1 LPSETHAFTALD
13 DDKGERVDRFLA
25 ARISSLS
32 RSRVKALIEEGRLTR
47 DGAAVPDPSQPVR
60 SGATYRLEEPP
71 SRPAAPQAER
81 IPLDILFE
89 DRHLIVLDKAAG
101 LVVHPAPGHAGGT
114 LVNAILGHAG
124 DEMEGIGGEAR
135 PGIVHR
141 LDKDTSGIM
150 VVAKSQ
156 VAHTGLSQ
164 AFHDRDLDRHYLALA
179 WGIPMP
185 AEGVIE
191 GAIGRHGVDRK
202 RMAVVTR
209 GGKPAL
215 TRYATLETIHGACAL
230 LRCRLDTGRTHQIRV
245 HLAHAGHPLVGDPVY
260 LRRIPASSRQFSETA
275 RGAALSFP
283 RQALHAASLRFRH
296 PVTGVDLSF
305 SSEPPADFQALLAAL
320 RTL

>member
-71 SRPAAPQAER
+71 SRSAAPQAER

-135 PGIVHR
+135 PRHR
-141 LDKDTSGIM
+141 PSPGQGHLGHHGGRKEPAGPPCCT
-150 VVAKSQ
+150 
-156 VAHTGLSQ
+156 Q
-164 AFHDRDLDRHYLALA
+164 AFHDRDLDRVYLALV
-179 WGIPMP
+179 WGG
-185 AEGVIE
+185 AAAARGRKVE

-202 RMAVVTR
+202 RKGGGDTR
-209 GGKPAL
+209 RQARAHAL
-215 TRYATLETIHGACAL
+215 RDVEAIHGACPCSAAAWRPGGSPPDPRPL
-230 LRCRLDTGRTHQIRV
+230 APLAFRCWANPSIAPHSGAGAGFCSDARRGRRPRLPVPGPPCGLVSFRT
-245 HLAHAGHPLVGDPVY
+245 P
-260 LRRIPASSRQFSETA
+260 
-275 RGAALSFP
+275 
-283 RQALHAASLRFRH
+283 
-296 PVTGVDLSF
+296 
-305 SSEPPADFQALLAAL
+305 
-320 RTL
+320 